1 MDWPYDGRVRKLA
14 ILAAVALAATA
25 DDFQQAFKP
34 LRLPKA
40 AKLEKQLAQK
50 LPRGI
55 VIEAGPFDRLVAG
68 LLKPHAERLD
78 SREKLIAGLT
88 GRRLVAAFKVLAKE
102 NAGYAKRIAAVEKA
116 YAEHYNKGF
125 DERSEGA
132 KRTRKL
138 ASVLLPF
145 YRTLLLRNA
154 RIAAA
159 ARPGKAGLSAPD
171 PSLRAAAV
179 RVSDD
184 LEAVKR
190 AAREDKHENVR
201 AEALL
206 ALLRFKVSAIKD
218 AVIAALGDPAWRV
231 RALAVAICVR
241 ARLVEAAGPLIDAL
255 GKEQGRLRK
264 DIDDALFALTGVRMY
279 GDLDL
284 WKKWWAANRE
294 RIARKARELAAAGEY
309 DKPPGGLEAAG
320 LEEGDESKRKG
331 GTSAFYGIRTLS
343 KRIVFVVDISRSMQ
357 DPAHAKPA
365 ATTGRKKDR
374 YPAPGGG
381 SKLDIAKWQLHRAIE
396 GLPKGAVF
404 GVVVYSESYAV
415 WEDELVAATP
425 RNKKKAHKFVEG
437 LKGNGTT
444 NIADSLDKASELGP
458 DTIFLLSD
466 GDPNRG
472 RLSDLDALL
481 EEFLERNVR
490 ARIVLH
496 SVGIGEAAGS
506 TFLKQLARRT
516 GGRYVEFR

>member
-1 MDWPYDGRVRKLA
+1 VRKLA
-14 ILAAVALAATA
+14 ILLVLVCSAVA
-25 DDFQQAFKP
+25 DDYQEAFKP
-34 LRLPKA
+34 LRLPKP
-40 AKLEKQLAQK
+40 AKLEKQLAPR
-50 LPRGI
+50 LPAGI
-55 VIEAGPFDRLVAG
+55 VIEAAPFDRLVAG
-68 LLKPHAERLD
+68 LLKPHSERLGQ
-78 SREKLIAGLT
+78 REKLIAGLT
-88 GRRLVAAFKVLAKE
+88 DRRLLAAFKLLAKE
-102 NAGYAKRIAAVEKA
+102 TAEYAKRIAAVETA

-125 DERSEGA
+125 NARSAGA

-145 YRTLLLRNA
+145 YRTLILRNA

-159 ARPGKAGLSAPD
+159 ARPGEAGLSAPD
-171 PSLRAAAV
+171 PALRAAAV
-179 RVSDD
+179 RVSSDI
-184 LEAVKR
+184 EAVKK
-190 AAREDKHENVR
+190 AAREDKQEGVR
-201 AEALL
+201 AAALL
-206 ALLRFKVSAIKD
+206 SLLRFPIAAIKG
-218 AVIAALGDPAWRV
+218 AVIAALGDSAWRV
-231 RALAVAICVR
+231 RALAVAICVH
-241 ARLVEAAGPLIDAL
+241 ARLVEAAGPLIEAL
-255 GKEQGRLRK
+255 GKEPGRLRK

-294 RIARKARELAAAGEY
+294 RNARKAAELAAAGEQ
-309 DKPPGGLEAAG
+309 DKPPGGLEAVE

-365 ATTGRKKDR
+365 ATSGRKKDR
-374 YPAPGGG
+374 YPAPGGA

-415 WEDELVAATP
+415 WEDELLAATP

-444 NIADSLDKASELGP
+444 NICDSLDKASELGP

-496 SVGIGEAAGS
+496 SIGIGEAAGS